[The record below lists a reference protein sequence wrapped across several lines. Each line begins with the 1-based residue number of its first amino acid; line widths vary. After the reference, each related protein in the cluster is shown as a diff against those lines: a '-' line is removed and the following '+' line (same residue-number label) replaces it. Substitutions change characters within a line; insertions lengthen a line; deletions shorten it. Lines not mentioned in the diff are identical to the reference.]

1 MSKAMSIV
9 VLSVVTCVG
18 GCAANT
24 LAPAGPISAPAPAAS
39 ASAPIAADNGHLR
52 EKLERAQ
59 RAATKCVLAQ
69 ASRLAMQPENPE
81 HIALA
86 AMAACHR
93 QDQSLRSAAELA
105 YGRERTPLY
114 MLLVEEEM
122 RKGVVAL
129 VVTLRSRA
137 RQPEPEPARPGTRRG
152 AEI

>member
-18 GCAANT
+18 GCAANNA
-24 LAPAGPISAPAPAAS
+24 LAPPGPISAPAPAAS
-39 ASAPIAADNGHLR
+39 ASAPIATDNGHLR

-137 RQPEPEPARPGTRRG
+137 RQPEPARPGTRRG